1 MLWSAFVIGFV
12 GSLHCIGM
20 CGPIILAMPVHTG
33 EPVERIIRSIIYHG
47 GRAST
52 YAILGSV
59 IGLAGGAFLI
69 IGHQQTISIVIG
81 VLIILAAI
89 TPKKLMTKVDPTV
102 CLGRLNIKIHSRLA
116 NWFKGRT
123 IGSTLVMGMLNGI
136 LPCGLVYVALA
147 GALASGN
154 SLTAASYM
162 LVFGLGTFPA
172 LLLVHLTGD
181 LLSIGIRNKLLK
193 LMPAVYVVLGLLFIL
208 RGLDLG
214 IPFLSPEFGND
225 GSTIDCH

>member
-33 EPVERIIRSIIYHG
+33 EPLERIVRSIIYHA
-47 GRAST
+47 GRATT
-52 YAILGSV
+52 YAILGSL
-59 IGLAGGAFLI
+59 IGLAGGAFFI
-69 IGHQQTISIVIG
+69 FGHQQTISIVIG
-81 VLIILAAI
+81 AVIILVALM
-89 TPKKLMTKVDPTV
+89 PKAMTKIDPTV
-102 CLGRLNIKIHSRLA
+102 WLGRLNIKIYSRLA
-116 NWFKGRT
+116 GWFKGRSL
-123 IGSTLVMGMLNGI
+123 GSTIVMGMLNGI

-147 GALASGN
+147 GALASGDLMD
-154 SLTAASYM
+154 SAIYM

-181 LLSIGIRNKLLK
+181 MLSIGIRNKLLK
-193 LMPAVYVVLGLLFIL
+193 LMPAVYVLLGLLFIL

-225 GSTIDCH
+225 GSNVECH

>member
-1 MLWSAFVIGFV
+1 MIGFV

-33 EPVERIIRSIIYHG
+33 EPVERIIRSIIYHA
-47 GRAST
+47 GRATT
-52 YAILGSV
+52 YAILGSL
-59 IGLAGGAFLI
+59 IGLAGGAFFI
-69 IGHQQTISIVIG
+69 VGHQQKISIVIG
-81 VLIILAAI
+81 AVIILVAL
-89 TPKKLMTKVDPTV
+89 TPKKAMTKIDPTV
-102 CLGRLNIKIHSRLA
+102 WLGRLNIKIHSRLA
-116 NWFKGRT
+116 NWFKGRSL
-123 IGSTLVMGMLNGI
+123 GSTIVMGMLNGI

-147 GALASGN
+147 GALASGDPV
-154 SLTAASYM
+154 SAASYM

-181 LLSIGIRNKLLK
+181 MLSIGIRSKLLK
-193 LMPAVYVVLGLLFIL
+193 LMPVVYVVLGLLFIL

-225 GSTIDCH
+225 GSSVDCH